1 MSNLGRRTRPM
12 MRGSWP
18 FLGLL
23 VVLAF
28 LGHDALM
35 ATPSPALAAER
46 SSLART
52 LEAPEARAWNPLS
65 HGCEIG
71 RAAALKTQDVPLR
84 QSTTA
89 VVIGHPVLLRPA
101 GPLSYAA
108 PTQARSPTAQR
119 AVLQVFR
126 I

>member
-1 MSNLGRRTRPM
+1 MGRCPCADPMLDNSEVTFGATMGRTPRQSVMSNLTRRTRPM

-35 ATPSPALAAER
+35 AAPSPALAAER

-52 LEAPEARAWNPLS
+52 LEAPEAHAWNPHS
-65 HGCEIG
+65 DGCDIG
-71 RAAALKTQDVPLR
+71 RAAALKTPD
-84 QSTTA
+84 
-89 VVIGHPVLLRPA
+89 RP
-101 GPLSYAA
+101 
-108 PTQARSPTAQR
+108 
-119 AVLQVFR
+119 
-126 I
+126 